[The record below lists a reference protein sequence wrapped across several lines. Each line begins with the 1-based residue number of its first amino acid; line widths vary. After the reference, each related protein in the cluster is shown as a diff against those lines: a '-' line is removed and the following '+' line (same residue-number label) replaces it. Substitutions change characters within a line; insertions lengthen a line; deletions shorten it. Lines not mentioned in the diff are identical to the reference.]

1 MEKASIQ
8 VETGGGSG
16 ARGGSSGEFNVCRTG
31 SRMENVLFPP
41 FHSDFSHPAFGIL
54 VFGMFL
60 HSAVSQSGGQV
71 QGVLKVNGFGNA
83 QRFKHHMDRL
93 IIYKLFKVEP
103 IQNTVG
109 LR

>member
-1 MEKASIQ
+1 MLYIYMKCYLI
-8 VETGGGSG
+8 V
-16 ARGGSSGEFNVCRTG
+16 
-31 SRMENVLFPP
+31 
-41 FHSDFSHPAFGIL
+41 
-54 VFGMFL
+54 GMFYKNL
-60 HSAVSQSGGQV
+60 HRAVSQSGGQV

-83 QRFKHHMDRL
+83 ERFKHHMDRL

>member
-1 MEKASIQ
+1 MFVAQAAAWKMCYFHPSIL
-8 VETGGGSG
+8 TS
-16 ARGGSSGEFNVCRTG
+16 
-31 SRMENVLFPP
+31 LF
-41 FHSDFSHPAFGIL
+41 SLS

>member
-1 MEKASIQ
+1 MLVEQAAEMEMYCFRPQIQ
-8 VETGGGSG
+8 TS
-16 ARGGSSGEFNVCRTG
+16 
-31 SRMENVLFPP
+31 LFP
-41 FHSDFSHPAFGIL
+41 FSQLIPCIWD
-54 VFGMFL
+54 VFCVL
-60 HSAVSQSGGQV
+60 HSAVSQSGGQA
-71 QGVLKVNGFGNA
+71 QGVLKVNGFGNT

>member
-1 MEKASIQ
+1 MVRLLGVLASPRVSAGVFFSPVNSNFSLPAKLIPYLCD
-8 VETGGGSG
+8 VLH
-16 ARGGSSGEFNVCRTG
+16 ARHT
-31 SRMENVLFPP
+31 
-41 FHSDFSHPAFGIL
+41 
-54 VFGMFL
+54 
-60 HSAVSQSGGQV
+60 AVSHSGGQA

-83 QRFKHHMDRL
+83 RRFKHHMDRL